1 MAKSFDMSMV
11 LYKIMIMALLRERIR
26 HCLTNR
32 VREYCSSLTRFTL
45 VGPGGILAFPS
56 FDMSMVLYE
65 IIMMAVLGEHTRH
78 CLTSRVSLR
87 VVILTQQDLYNF
99 YTTHSHEVRPMDWSH
114 SHGSHFM

>member
-11 LYKIMIMALLRERIR
+11 LYKIMIMAVLRERIR

-78 CLTSRVSLR
+78 CLTSRVKEYRSGL
-87 VVILTQQDLYNF
+87 
-99 YTTHSHEVRPMDWSH
+99 
-114 SHGSHFM
+114 